1 VVSVESGSMR
11 RLIQSFYRLVGL
23 AFALLGGWVL
33 FINLVEAG
41 YSGWVRVWVLSAG
54 LFGALGGVTFLL
66 SFDGPEK
73 LKNRRTRLLGWLG
86 ILYLAL
92 LPWSFQ
98 FVMLPLAML
107 LIPALNMRPGII
119 GTASPNAGT

>member
-1 VVSVESGSMR
+1 MR
-11 RLIQSFYRLVGL
+11 RLVQSFYRLVGL

-33 FINLVEAG
+33 FINLVEVN
-41 YSGWVRVWVLSAG
+41 YSGWILAWVLSAG
-54 LFGALGGVTFLL
+54 FFGALGGVTFLL

-86 ILYLAL
+86 ILFLAL

-98 FVMLPLAML
+98 FVMLPLALL
-107 LIPALNMRPGII
+107 LIPALNMRPAAIR
-119 GTASPNAGT
+119 TASTRTGT